1 MPSFRDGQAN
11 LLGLTNPGVYV
22 GQVLPTPFIAGVPTN
37 IEAMVGVGSW
47 GPVNAVTAFS
57 DPDSCP
63 YGPPQQRPYDI
74 AKHVSVAAAQGSQ
87 INFRGVRVTDGTD
100 TAATATVPTTA
111 GSFTARYTG
120 TLGNKITVTFQATAK
135 IGAFAAVVN
144 FPGRAPE
151 RFDNISGTGNAFWLA
166 LATAINSGTD
176 QRGRSDYVTF
186 TAGAGTNAPALN
198 TPITLTG
205 GTDGAAGVVTA
216 TLVGADTQPRTGMY
230 ALRGLRADRS
240 GLPDTFALC
249 DCTDT
254 SVWNAMLSLGIQE
267 TMFPVVAMASGTSI
281 AQAVAARI
289 SVGIDDTSI
298 KIIAGDYPT
307 VYVAGLGPVLISP
320 TAVYQGL
327 VGNLSPEQ
335 SPINKPLLA
344 VSATQTSQTGVL
356 TSDAEESVAQTGGVD
371 FIGRSAALNQDFFSF
386 MTGRN
391 ASSNT
396 AANGDE
402 YTRLTN
408 FLIRSLE
415 GAATRSIVGKLQSI
429 RADDPTRARAAAV
442 LNSFFADLVN
452 PALGSDGYGIIDQ
465 FAVQCDER
473 NNTPTTVARG
483 FLFAFCAVRY
493 LATVRYFVIK
503 LAGGSNVS
511 VTVRDT
517 QPTLTTALSLAA

>member
-22 GQVLPTPFIAGVPTN
+22 NQILPTPFVAGVATN
-37 IEAMVGVGSW
+37 IEALIGVGSW

-57 DPDSCP
+57 DSDSCP
-63 YGPPQQRPYDI
+63 YGPPQARPSDI
-74 AKHVSVAAAQGSQ
+74 AKHVAAACAQGSQ
-87 INFRGVRVTDGTD
+87 INFRGLRVTDGTD
-100 TAATATVPTTA
+100 TAATVTVPTTA
-111 GSFTARYTG
+111 GSFTAKYTG
-120 TLGNKITVTFQATAK
+120 TLGNRITVTFQATAK
-135 IGAFAAVVN
+135 AGSFAAVVN
-144 FPGRAPE
+144 FPGRTPE
-151 RFDNISGTGNAFWLA
+151 RFDNITGTGNAFWLA
-166 LATAINSGTD
+166 LAAAINMGTD
-176 QRGRSDYVTF
+176 QRGPSNYVVF

-198 TPITLTG
+198 TPIALTG
-205 GTDGAAGVVTA
+205 GTDGASGVT
-216 TLVGADTQPRTGMY
+216 TTHLVGADTAPRTGMY
-230 ALRGLRADRS
+230 ALRGLKADRS
-240 GLPDTFALC
+240 GVPDTFALC

-254 SVWNAMLSLGIQE
+254 SVWAAMLSLGIQE
-267 TMFPVVAMASGTSI
+267 TMFPVVTMASGSSI
-281 AQAVAARI
+281 AAAVAARI

-298 KIIAGDYPT
+298 KIIAGDWPT
-307 VYVAGLGPVLISP
+307 VYIAGLGSVLVSP

-335 SPINKPLLA
+335 SPINKALIG

-415 GAATRSIVGKLQSI
+415 GAATRNIVGKLQSI
-429 RADDPTRARAAAV
+429 RADDPTRTKAAAV
-442 LNSFFADLVN
+442 LNSFFADLAS
-452 PALGSDGYGIIDQ
+452 PEFGSDGYGMIDQ

-483 FLFAFCAVRY
+483 FLFAYCAVRY
-493 LATVRYFVIK
+493 LSTVRYFVIK
-503 LAGGSNVS
+503 LAGGNNVS
-511 VTVRDT
+511 VSVQDRA
-517 QPTLTTALSLAA
+517 PTLSTALTLAA